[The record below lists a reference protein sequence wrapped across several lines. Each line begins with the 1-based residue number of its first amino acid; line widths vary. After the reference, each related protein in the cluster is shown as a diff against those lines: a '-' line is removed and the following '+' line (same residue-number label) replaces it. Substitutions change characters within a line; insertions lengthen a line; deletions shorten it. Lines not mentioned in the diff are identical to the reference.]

1 MIERA
6 WSAPGKALL
15 FGEYAVVAGGPA
27 VVTAV
32 SRRVRVKRY
41 NRARDRYAVT
51 GPISSDSTLVDSVL
65 AEVDGD
71 HSDGR
76 PGDWE
81 RSAACF
87 ESDVRPLYRDG
98 QKLGLG
104 SSAASAVALTAAVL
118 NVRDVEASR
127 QKVFEDA
134 ARAHR
139 RWQGGRGSGSGL
151 AAATWGGWQG
161 YRLPEPDS
169 HLCRLLSEPGG
180 TTDSA
185 GASSTDSGGAIE
197 REELTAVDGLRWEIV
212 SLPSRATTRSF
223 LGAVERAAGED
234 EGAVSEVFEALADIG
249 RSGQSSFRQ
258 NDRSRMLELVR
269 WADDAM
275 ERLGELA
282 GVPIVTPEHREL
294 RRAADKFGLA
304 VKPSGAGGGDISL
317 VVGPD
322 DADWKG
328 LRRELSNDVALI
340 DVKLGASGLRRETE

>member
-32 SRRVRVKRY
+32 SRRVQVKRY
-41 NRARDRYAVT
+41 TQARDGYAVT
-51 GPISSDSTLVDSVL
+51 GPISSDSTLVESVL
-65 AEVDGD
+65 AEIDGD
-71 HSDGR
+71 DSDGR
-76 PGDWE
+76 PGEWE
-81 RSAACF
+81 RSVACF

-118 NVRDVEASR
+118 NLRELETSR
-127 QKVFEDA
+127 QRVFQDA

-161 YRLPEPDS
+161 YRLSDPDS
-169 HLCRLLSEPGG
+169 NLSGLLSDAGQ
-180 TTDSA
+180 TTDA
-185 GASSTDSGGAIE
+185 ARASSPDSGDAIE
-197 REELTAVDGLRWEIV
+197 REEFTAVDGLRWDIV

-223 LGAVERAAGED
+223 LEAVERAAVEAED
-234 EGAVSEVFEALADIG
+234 VVTEVFAALADIG
-249 RSGQSSFRQ
+249 RRGQSSFRQ
-258 NDRSRMLELVR
+258 NDRTRILELVR
-269 WADDAM
+269 RADDAM

-282 GVPIVTPEHREL
+282 GVPIVTEEHREL
-294 RRAADKFGLA
+294 RRAADKFGLV

-317 VVGPD
+317 VAGPD
-322 DADWKG
+322 DADWEAF
-328 LRRELSNDVALI
+328 RRDLSSNVALL
-340 DVKLGASGLRRETE
+340 DVKLGAPGVRREMD